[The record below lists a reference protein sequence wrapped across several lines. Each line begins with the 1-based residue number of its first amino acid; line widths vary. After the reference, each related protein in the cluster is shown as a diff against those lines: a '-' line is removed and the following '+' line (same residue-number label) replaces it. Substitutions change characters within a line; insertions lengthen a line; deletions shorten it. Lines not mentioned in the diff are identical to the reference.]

1 MSTSHPF
8 SAKRPRVRLENDINT
23 DERAK
28 YSEDNTHPI
37 LASDTVE
44 IYRREGR
51 TVAEIDGDNGKG
63 GRHQKR
69 QSRKRRSQS
78 PSHGISN

>member
-51 TVAEIDGDNGKG
+51 TEAEPEIDEDRDGS
-63 GRHQKR
+63 HQKR

>member
-1 MSTSHPF
+1 MSTSNPS
-8 SAKRPRVRLENDINT
+8 SAKRSRVRLERDINT
-23 DERAK
+23 DERANH
-28 YSEDNTHPI
+28 SEENTHPF

-51 TVAEIDGDNGKG
+51 TAAETVEDRDGSH
-63 GRHQKR
+63 RKR
-69 QSRKRRSQS
+69 QSRKRRRSQS